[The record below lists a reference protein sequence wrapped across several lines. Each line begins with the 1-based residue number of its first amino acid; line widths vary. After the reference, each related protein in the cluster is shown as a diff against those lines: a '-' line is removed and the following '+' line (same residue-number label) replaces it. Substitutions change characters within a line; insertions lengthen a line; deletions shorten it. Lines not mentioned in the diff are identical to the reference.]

1 MKVRRGDLND
11 ELGVRP
17 ELLGHAEA
25 TTEYGDL
32 TEAEKRELR
41 RERRA
46 RLARKVRLG
55 FREEPL
61 P

>member
-1 MKVRRGDLND
+1 MARRADSND

-17 ELLGHAEA
+17 ELVGHAEA

-41 RERRA
+41 RQRREK
-46 RLARKVRLG
+46 LARRVRLG
-55 FREEPL
+55 FREKPL